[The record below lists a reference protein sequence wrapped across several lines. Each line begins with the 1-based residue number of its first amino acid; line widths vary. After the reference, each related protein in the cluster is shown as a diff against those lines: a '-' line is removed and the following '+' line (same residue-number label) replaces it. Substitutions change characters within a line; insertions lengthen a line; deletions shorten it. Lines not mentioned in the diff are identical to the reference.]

1 MRKCLI
7 AIAIL
12 LIPIAVF
19 SQEKGIQSTKKY
31 ILASFHYSP
40 SGSGMLYF
48 NNGAEGIGG
57 SVKYGLEFPIASS
70 SFHLETGAGVG
81 VLASRNYTPQ
91 FFYPEELES
100 ELYPYFYVPLGVN
113 YKINVSSAFVISPHM
128 EIAGVIG
135 FPDFGGISVGGIGPV
150 AGMSLQF
157 GQFLLDASYNIMWTI
172 NSNTLGQGYLSIGG
186 GWYF

>member
-113 YKINVSSAFVISPHM
+113 YKIKVKVGDEDYVHIKVFVPLPCNST
-128 EIAGVIG
+128 EKQL
-135 FPDFGGISVGGIGPV
+135 
-150 AGMSLQF
+150 MSQEEGKKLN
-157 GQFLLDASYNIMWTI
+157 DA
-172 NSNTLGQGYLSIGG
+172 L
-186 GWYF
+186 